1 MRLLLDTHIF
11 LWYVSEP
18 HRLSPAVR
26 AALQHLSNELFLSVS
41 SVWEVITK
49 YQIGKLSL
57 PEPPEVYLPRMR
69 ARHQILSLPLDE
81 GSAFRLTRL
90 PLIHRDPFD
99 QILICQTLEHGL
111 TLVTTDP
118 VVLRYPV
125 PVLAA

>member
-18 HRLSPAVR
+18 HRLSPAMR
-26 AALQHLSNELFLSVS
+26 AALQHLSNEVFLSVS
-41 SVWEVITK
+41 SVWGVITK

-99 QILICQTLEHGL
+99 RILICQALEHGL